1 MSKLLNTLVNEHE
14 RILAVIAALHDFAAL
29 HAQDEP
35 DARVTLGKFVQFL
48 REYTDGWHHIKEED
62 LLFATMVKAGFP
74 KDSGPVGCMLR
85 EHEMGRAHVA
95 ALAGLARGTGPL
107 SPAEQLELAE
117 HVMGYARLLVAHIA
131 KENQMLYPMAE
142 RNLPGEILDALD
154 QAADA
159 FTAREG
165 ARTGRDLE
173 TLGETLVARYRAARV
188 STGPAARPEH
198 P

>member
-1 MSKLLNTLVNEHE
+1 MMSKLLKTLVSEHE

-35 DARVTLGKFVQFL
+35 DARMTLGKFVQFL

-62 LLFATMVKAGFP
+62 LLFTTMIRAGFP
-74 KDSGPVGCMLR
+74 KDHGPVACMLK
-85 EHEMGRAHVA
+85 EHELGRAHVA
-95 ALAGLARGTGPL
+95 ALAGLARGAGPL
-107 SPAEQLELAE
+107 TARELAELAE

-154 QAADA
+154 EAADA

-188 STGPAARPEH
+188 DTAPLAHA
-198 P
+198 